1 MALDL
6 ITITQDNV
14 SYAVRENFR
23 RIYRELE
30 NKVPNIGTVR
40 LQGNWD
46 FQNLYS
52 VYNVTGSSEGTSA
65 YSETVIDPA

>member
-23 RIYRELE
+23 RIYRELAF
-30 NKVPNIGTVR
+30 KVPLQGSVR
-40 LQGNWD
+40 LEGDWD
-46 FQNLYS
+46 FDNTYS
-52 VYNVTGSSEGTSA
+52 VFNVTADGDTSASSES
-65 YSETVIDPA
+65 VIDPA